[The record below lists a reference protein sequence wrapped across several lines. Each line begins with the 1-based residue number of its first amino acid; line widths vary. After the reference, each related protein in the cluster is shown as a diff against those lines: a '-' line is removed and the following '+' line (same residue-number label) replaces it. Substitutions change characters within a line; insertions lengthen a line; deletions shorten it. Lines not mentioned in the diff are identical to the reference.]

1 VRFGG
6 TLGHI
11 ETLGQIFSD
20 RDLQLNN
27 NLNRLAIGLVQ
38 WRLQHRDCYFS
49 VMIFDYKHRNRD
61 CIEKWS
67 LEK

>member
-1 VRFGG
+1 
-6 TLGHI
+6 
-11 ETLGQIFSD
+11 LGQIFSD